1 MNSVRGGFLAG
12 TPGLRDARRKY
23 SFPSARCVVQ
33 YTKMEEGKWGE
44 RASVERK
51 RHSCK
56 KDCNIA
62 KPVDPFSRNTP
73 FSQFDGGIFSNIR
86 LP

>member
-33 YTKMEEGKWGE
+33 YTKMKGKGGREIGGKSERGE
-44 RASVERK
+44 K
-51 RHSCK
+51 
-56 KDCNIA
+56 
-62 KPVDPFSRNTP
+62 TT
-73 FSQFDGGIFSNIR
+73 
-86 LP
+86 